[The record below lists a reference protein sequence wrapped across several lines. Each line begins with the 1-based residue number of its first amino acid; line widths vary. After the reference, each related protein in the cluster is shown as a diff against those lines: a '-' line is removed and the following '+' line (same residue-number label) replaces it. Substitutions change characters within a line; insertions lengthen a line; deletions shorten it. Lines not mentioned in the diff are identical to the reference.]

1 MAIQTDIL
9 KGRKYTRSKEVS
21 TLRLN
26 RHGYIDLLKRINPVL
41 GLLVDSGEFIVNGI
55 RVVVDDDY
63 PPKGEDYC
71 DGK

>member
-1 MAIQTDIL
+1 M
-9 KGRKYTRSKEVS
+9 
-21 TLRLN
+21 
-26 RHGYIDLLKRINPVL
+26 
-41 GLLVDSGEFIVNGI
+41 LVYPSDSDEIIVNGI

>member
-1 MAIQTDIL
+1 MTVIEDIL
-9 KGRKYTRSKEVS
+9 KGRKYTRSKEIS

-26 RHGYIDLLKRINPVL
+26 RGAYLDLLKRLEPM
-41 GLLVDSGEFIVNGI
+41 LVYPSDSDEIIVNGI
-55 RVVVDDDY
+55 RVVVDDNY